1 VREREESVTDRE
13 RISEKEGCAWLA
25 GLLTQ
30 SGRGRKRMEGAAV
43 CLLRWREEQRRV
55 QLGAWHGREGKNDAA
70 GVLVEDKAVQKGARR
85 RDEHGRAISS
95 VSMLRGRGRAGQ
107 VREGFWRGIVRRVT
121 GGVDEQ

>member
-1 VREREESVTDRE
+1 VTDRE

-55 QLGAWHGREGKNDAA
+55 QQGACHGREKKINKYCCC
-70 GVLVEDKAVQKGARR
+70 VLVEDKAAQKGARR
-85 RDEHGRAISS
+85 RDEHGRVISS
-95 VSMLRGRGRAGQ
+95 VAMLQGRGRAGH
-107 VREGFWRGIVRRVT
+107 VREGFWRGIVRRMT